1 MEKLSLSFLAMDS
14 ELSKNIELDLKLL
27 AKSQTIKWINK
38 SRFTYLIPLPPIWK
52 PSAHHI

>member
-1 MEKLSLSFLAMDS
+1 MERLSHSFLAMNS

-52 PSAHHI
+52 PSAHYI